1 LPSARKKHSAKYL
14 TLGKDLFSGSERARF
29 GSKIGLVGAKPDPLM
44 IMVLEI
50 IFLVQNSSR

>member
-1 LPSARKKHSAKYL
+1 MSSDK
-14 TLGKDLFSGSERARF
+14 EQARF
-29 GSKIGLVGAKPDPLM
+29 GSKISLVGAKPDPLM